1 MQYYKASYNGSVSDG
16 MNYKEHGSEKDVFQL
31 FPELKAIIERLP
43 LRTIDFRMANGDR
56 FRIYNI
62 HLNKS
67 PSHT

>member
-1 MQYYKASYNGSVSDG
+1 MQYYMASYNGSVNDG
-16 MNYKEHGSEKDVFQL
+16 MQYKQHGSEKDVLRL
-31 FPELKAIIERLP
+31 FPELKAIIRRLP

-67 PSHT
+67 LSHK

>member
-1 MQYYKASYNGSVSDG
+1 MRYYMASYNGSVSDG
-16 MNYKEHGSEKDVFQL
+16 MNYKAHGSEKDVFQL
-31 FPELKAIIERLP
+31 FPELKAIIKRLP

-67 PSHT
+67 PSHS